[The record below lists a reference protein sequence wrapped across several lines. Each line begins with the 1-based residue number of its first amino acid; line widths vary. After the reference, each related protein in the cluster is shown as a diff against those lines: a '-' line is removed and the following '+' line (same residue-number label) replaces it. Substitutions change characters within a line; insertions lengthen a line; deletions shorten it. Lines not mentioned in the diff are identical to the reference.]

1 MNNNY
6 YNSLVSIRCWT
17 FNHHSYIRQCLD
29 GFVLQKTNFPFTA
42 IVVDDASTDNEQD
55 VLWDFI
61 INELDTSSLQKDE
74 TEDYV
79 RVVAPHK
86 TNINCIFLII
96 LLKYN
101 HYSIRK
107 AKYPY
112 FKGWEDSA
120 KYIAICEGDDYWTD
134 PMKLQK
140 QVNVMK
146 KHPECTMCCSNGF
159 SYSETDHTSFLINPI
174 PVEKS
179 RFLSAHEVFLE
190 ENALI
195 PTCSMCYRKEIA
207 DSMPDFFKKA
217 PVGDRPIRMWCAI
230 NGKIFYHQE
239 PLITYRYGAIG
250 CYTQRVKRNSEFAK
264 RIYDGMT
271 VFFNKFDEL
280 TNHKYHDDVEYMK
293 DREAYIY
300 YRNTANNRKVLT
312 SKFLMNYPFK
322 KRTIIRLKCIVK
334 LIPGVYPLYK
344 LISKQS

>member
-1 MNNNY
+1 MQQ
-6 YNSLVSIRCWT
+6 T
-17 FNHHSYIRQCLD
+17 E
-29 GFVLQKTNFPFTA
+29 FPFICT
-42 IVVDDASTDNEQD
+42 IFDDKSTDGEQEVIRNYLD
-55 VLWDFI
+55 ENFI
-61 INELDTSSLQKDE
+61 MNGNTIQMIKE
-74 TEDYV
+74 TDDYV
-79 RVVAPHK
+79 LIYTRHK
-86 TNINCIFLII
+86 TNINCYFAVYF
-96 LLKYN
+96 LKYN